1 MKEISFAQLCGDK
14 LPSKYGFVKLS
25 VDLRVI
31 MRGKL
36 LASAASAVVLGFAAM
51 ANAASVTSVNPQSM
65 VLALQNAGYKAILSK
80 TDNGDPLIET
90 ASDGNS
96 IYIVMSDCDN
106 HNSCTT
112 TEFLG
117 IWDCS
122 DSFEKC
128 MNVAHKFNTEEGPV
142 HVLMSPD
149 GKTATT
155 YSYLLYDEIGIS
167 EALFIKNLTTFIYYN
182 SQFTLSVAKQ

>member
-1 MKEISFAQLCGDK
+1 
-14 LPSKYGFVKLS
+14 
-25 VDLRVI
+25 

-36 LASAASAVVLGFAAM
+36 LASAAAAVVLGFAAM
-51 ANAASVTSVNPQSM
+51 ANAANVTSLNPQSI

-80 TDNGDPLIET
+80 TSNEDPLIET

-96 IYIVMSDCDN
+96 IFIVMSDCDN

-112 TEFLG
+112 TEFIG

-122 DSFEKC
+122 DSSEKC
-128 MNVAHKFNTEEGPV
+128 KKVAHLFNTEEGPV
-142 HVLMSPD
+142 HVLMSTD

-167 EALFIKNLTTFIYYN
+167 EALFIKNLTTFSYYN